1 MEAINTHFNQAQ
13 LKLLD
18 MLSYVKTPQALHDL
32 ENVISDYF
40 AQKAQDEM
48 EKMWQEGTLNDEK
61 IEEFRLLHE
70 RTPYS
75 KPVL

>member
-1 MEAINTHFNQAQ
+1 MEAINTQFNQAQ

-40 AQKAQDEM
+40 AQ
-48 EKMWQEGTLNDEK
+48 
-61 IEEFRLLHE
+61 
-70 RTPYS
+70 
-75 KPVL
+75 

>member
-18 MLSYVKTPQALHDL
+18 MLSYVKTPQTLHDL

-40 AQKAQDEM
+40 AQKAQNEM
-48 EKMWQEGTLNDEK
+48 EKMWQEGTLNDGK
-61 IEEFRLLHE
+61 IEEFRYLHE

>member
-1 MEAINTHFNQAQ
+1 
-13 LKLLD
+13 